1 MGFFSMFKKGDPP
14 PPKEAKAPPPATK
27 MQEFRDE
34 TTGVAYIPQ
43 KDGSHKLVR
52 LPRSPEMQEMHDQG
66 LQLIRDGINSL
77 VEISNNYPDLV
88 PSIAEPLTV
97 LTDTMNSKRNELS
110 QVLNMPNFEQ
120 HLATLRETQTR
131 LINQHYDAG
140 IGEGLNRLASMGY
153 GAGSTVASSFIDM
166 GRESKENA
174 FKDMEAGLAQKA
186 LDYQSQYNQNAAQ
199 RANTV
204 VGLNDSIAQ
213 NALNKNQL
221 ENQQFGMQQETA
233 DKKFVM
239 KDTIGNKGIDMLR
252 YDTELPLKSNA
263 FQNAFALKQAEDNY
277 NLNATRIE
285 NESIAQNNAAQLAHH
300 NAKSEPFLGQ
310 LAKAAVMAYAG
321 GGMGG
326 LGGLAGGAGASGGL
340 GGLGGLGGSLGG
352 SLGLG
357 IGSKLYDKFGKSSGV
372 IPESEV
378 GKVKTLSGGK

>member
-1 MGFFSMFKKGDPP
+1 MFKKGDPP

-27 MQEFRDE
+27 MQGFNDE
-34 TTGVAYIPQ
+34 VAGVAYIPQ

-66 LQLIRDGINSL
+66 LQLIRDGITSL

-97 LTDTMNSKRNELS
+97 LTETMNSKRNELS
-110 QVLNMPNFEQ
+110 QVLNMPNFDQ

-213 NALNKNQL
+213 NAINKNQL

-263 FQNAFALKQAEDNY
+263 YQNALALKQAEDNY

-285 NESIAQNNAAQLAHH
+285 NEGIAQNNAAQLAHH
-300 NAKSEPFLGQ
+300 NAKSQPFLGS
-310 LAKAAVMAYAG
+310 LVSSAVQAYAG
-321 GGMGG
+321 
-326 LGGLAGGAGASGGL
+326 GGL
-340 GGLGGLGGSLGG
+340 GGLGKKASSGLFGSLGG
-352 SLGLG
+352 SLGGLVG
-357 IGSKLYDKFGKSSGV
+357 DKVYNKYGKSSGTV
-372 IPESEV
+372 PESEV

>member
-27 MQEFRDE
+27 MQEFMEEGTR
-34 TTGVAYIPQ
+34 TKYIPG
-43 KDGSHKLVR
+43 KGVVL
-52 LPRSPEMQEMHDQG
+52 LPRNQELQEMHDQG
-66 LQLIRDGINSL
+66 LRLIRDGITSL
-77 VEISNNYPDLV
+77 VELSNNYPDLV
-88 PSIAEPLTV
+88 PSIVEPLTV
-97 LTDTMNSKRNELS
+97 LTDTMEAKRNELS
-110 QVLNMPNFEQ
+110 QVLNMPNFDQ
-120 HLATLRETQTR
+120 HINALRNAQTTA
-131 LINQHYDAG
+131 INNHYDTG
-140 IGEGLNRLASMGY
+140 MGEGLNRLASMGY
-153 GAGSTVASSFIDM
+153 GANSTAVSSYINM
-166 GRESKENA
+166 AQSSKADAMQN
-174 FKDMEAGLAQKA
+174 MEAGLAQKA

-263 FQNAFALKQAEDNY
+263 YQNALALKQAEDNY

-285 NESIAQNNAAQLAHH
+285 NEGIAQYNQAQLAHH
-300 NAKSEPFLGQ
+300 NAKSQPFLGS
-310 LAKAAVMAYAG
+310 LVSSAVQAYAG
-321 GGMGG
+321 
-326 LGGLAGGAGASGGL
+326 GGL
-340 GGLGGLGGSLGG
+340 GGLGKSGSGLFGSLGG
-352 SLGLG
+352 SLGGLVG
-357 IGSKLYDKFGKSSGV
+357 DKVYNKYGKSSGTV
-372 IPESEV
+372 PESEV